1 MRFIRLNLSALR
13 PLRFLVACCISTLL
27 VFSHVL
33 PAKSDPV
40 NPTGSSRTAPQQG
53 ETHLLDIEKEAQ
65 KAVIDKPYSRG
76 ETQGKAKE
84 GLNEIQGAD
93 DVNEMSRPENS
104 QDAIS
109 VEDKSKNFLDALIGK
124 KDISEMAR

>member
-27 VFSHVL
+27 VFSNVL
-33 PAKSDPV
+33 PAFSDPV
-40 NPTGSSRTAPQQG
+40 NPTASGTAPQQG
-53 ETHLLDIEKEAQ
+53 ETHLLGIEKEAQ
-65 KAVIDKPYSRG
+65 KAVLDKPYSRG

-124 KDISEMAR
+124 KDAREMAR